1 VVRGLAQLAP
11 SEPAAAEL
19 YRLFTFDELWSFG
32 YAFNVLGYAVWGLAA
47 LSAAAGLWVV
57 AGRLA
62 RATRFYS
69 G

>member
-32 YAFNVLGYAVWGLAA
+32 YAFNVLGYAVWAWPPSLLQQAYGWLRV
-47 LSAAAGLWVV
+47 GWH
-57 AGRLA
+57 GPP
-62 RATRFYS
+62 RFYS